1 MHSTAA
7 NNTAATCFDGVGNIF
22 KDCIDPTWQ
31 RAFTAQKDTQW
42 QIIHVGRHH
51 NRVLDIQFNGS
62 KNQRFG
68 ITAGPHSNP
77 NTPHSWLDLTAFK
90 SGQLHFDIRIIDF
103 AHNIN
108 GLEISLDCGRN
119 CTSEP
124 LDINPAQQGQWQS
137 VSIDIQRLITRG
149 LEITQ
154 VHTGFAIQPVAGEQ
168 QGVHIQLDNIRLEA
182 NIPAPMDLVVL

>member
-7 NNTAATCFDGVGNIF
+7 NNIATECFDGVGNIF
-22 KDCIDPTWQ
+22 KECIDPTWQ
-31 RAFTAQKDTQW
+31 QAFTTQKDTQW
-42 QIIHVGRHH
+42 QIIDVGHYH
-51 NRVLDIQFNGS
+51 SRVLDIQFNGK

-108 GLEISLDCGRN
+108 GLEISLGCGRN

-124 LDINPAQQGQWQS
+124 LDINPTQQGQWQS
-137 VSIDIQRLITRG
+137 VSIDIQRLVARG

-154 VHTGFAIQPVAGEQ
+154 VQTGFAIQPAAGEQ